1 MKIFS
6 ISDLHLSFSS
16 DKPMDIFGD
25 AWANYF
31 EEITLDWQ
39 KKVADDDIVL
49 IAGDISWAMSLEN
62 AIVDM
67 LEVSKLKGKKVIIR
81 GNHDYWW
88 SSYAKVKAATKGLEI
103 YPIQNNAIRFDG
115 YVICGTRGW
124 SIANE
129 GANEDDKK
137 IFNREIIRL
146 EISLKEAVS
155 KLQTGDKL
163 IAMVHYPPFDVNF
176 ANTPFTDLMEK
187 YGVNKVVY
195 GHLHGANCRSALNIS
210 KNGIEYYL
218 TSCDKLA
225 NKLIQLY

>member
-163 IAMVHYPPFDVNF
+163 IAMVHYPPF
-176 ANTPFTDLMEK
+176 
-187 YGVNKVVY
+187 
-195 GHLHGANCRSALNIS
+195 
-210 KNGIEYYL
+210 
-218 TSCDKLA
+218 
-225 NKLIQLY
+225 